1 MSPDPNKSAELTFPY
16 ENHRRILSKMTKSDS
31 TRTSHSIPWPDV
43 AAPIRK
49 TMAAN
54 KGKNTKP
61 EVELRSLLHL
71 LGYRFR
77 IHGRELPGT
86 PDVVFSAR
94 RKVIWLHGCFWH
106 SHPGCR
112 FATKPKTRAD
122 FWEAKLARN
131 VERDAEHEERLRQ
144 MGWQSLVVWECD
156 LQDKTTLRS
165 CVQGFL
171 GSPRLSR
178 A

>member
-1 MSPDPNKSAELTFPY
+1 
-16 ENHRRILSKMTKSDS
+16 
-31 TRTSHSIPWPDV
+31 
-43 AAPIRK
+43 
-49 TMAAN
+49 MAAN

-61 EVELRSLLHL
+61 EVELRSLLHS

-77 IHGRELPGT
+77 IHGRQLPGT

-131 VERDAEHEERLRQ
+131 VERDAEHQERLRQ

-156 LQDKTTLRS
+156 LKDKGYLRS
-165 CVQGFL
+165 CVQEFL
-171 GSPRLSR
+171 GSPRLPR